1 MMGRLRRGTFV
12 LLGAAAACAPPRRT
26 LTQLPES
33 ANEWFNAPCLPDAS
47 DDFGWTRYALHG
59 IHIRVPRGTREVKV
73 PDQDE
78 LLFRVG
84 SASLLLRLNVTASRL
99 YAQYNMP
106 DRVHRF
112 CTDDIGGWIADAIS
126 FRRGAGYGF
135 AARWADAD
143 RGEWLTAVVEANT
156 LAEVTWLRRALF
168 TIEFP
173 GERTR

>member
-1 MMGRLRRGTFV
+1 MSPARSWAALG
-12 LLGAAAACAPPRRT
+12 LLLLAGCAPPRRT

-33 ANEWFNAPCLPDAS
+33 ANDWFNAPCLPDNS
-47 DDFGWTRYALHG
+47 DDFDWTRYSLHG
-59 IHIRVPRGTREVKV
+59 IRIRVPRGTQEVKV

-78 LLFRVG
+78 LMFRAG
-84 SASLLLRLNVTASRL
+84 SATLFLRLNVTANRL

-135 AARWADAD
+135 ASLWADAD

-156 LAEVTWLRRALF
+156 LSEVTWLRRALF

-173 GERTR
+173 GERIR